1 MAGASAQ
8 EASGPSVTAAGT
20 AHRPPPVG
28 SRMLHEDC
36 DRSATAICFL
46 GVSITVTEATLQATS
61 TGSEHRRA
69 VLVLQFGVVGVAGA
83 PGNEKERRALTGAVC
98 ELVIVKNS
106 LFPVQCTGGGI
117 ISSEAVIL
125 P

>member
-1 MAGASAQ
+1 
-8 EASGPSVTAAGT
+8 
-20 AHRPPPVG
+20 
-28 SRMLHEDC
+28 MLHEDC
-36 DRSATAICFL
+36 DRSATANRFL

-69 VLVLQFGVVGVAGA
+69 VLVLQYGVVGVAGA
-83 PGNEKERRALTGAVC
+83 PGNEEKHRALTGAVC

-106 LFPVQCTGGGI
+106 LFPAQCTGGGI

-125 P
+125 S